1 MLTAMF
7 RTVYGITKGCLL
19 KARHAAAECPSSRA
33 GSCPTYVSLFDSF
46 MQHGAKEHKRL
57 NNGGSEVMYLVFVFF
72 CVVKQSITIY
82 VAIYIAAFH
91 ATCFFYIGFL
101 YNSCIIDRTYL
112 LIGVICEKCAAAQRL
127 LIISSSQ

>member
-1 MLTAMF
+1 MLTAIF
-7 RTVYGITKGCLL
+7 RTVYGITKGRLL

-57 NNGGSEVMYLVFVFF
+57 NNGGSGVMYLVFVSF

-82 VAIYIAAFH
+82 IAVFR
-91 ATCFFYIGFL
+91 ATSFFYT
-101 YNSCIIDRTYL
+101 SCVIDRAYL
-112 LIGVICEKCAAAQRL
+112 LIGVICEKCVAVQRL
-127 LIISSSQ
+127 SIIFQFSEG